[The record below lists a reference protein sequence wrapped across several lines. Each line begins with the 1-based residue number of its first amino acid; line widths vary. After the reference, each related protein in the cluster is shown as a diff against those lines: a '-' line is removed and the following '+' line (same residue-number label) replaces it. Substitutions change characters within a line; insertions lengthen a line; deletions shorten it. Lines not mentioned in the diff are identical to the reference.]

1 MFSLKPSSAALSGPA
16 PRLSA
21 RLLGCAATISLCAGF
36 SQPVF
41 ADDVPDEVK
50 RQETVY
56 VYGTRATYS
65 EDTSRGATKTDTAIV
80 DIPQAMTIVTGDLMR
95 DHALSGVNEA
105 LRFVP
110 GVTVAQGE
118 GHRDAPVLRG
128 NTTTADFFVDGVRDD
143 LQYLRDIYN
152 TDRIEVLKGP
162 SGLVFGRGTGGGV
175 INRVTKDADG
185 ERIRAITAT
194 AGSYGHARLALD
206 VGDMLT
212 DDLAGRVNLV
222 YEDSESYR
230 ETMESERY
238 GLAPTLSFTV
248 SDSTRIRLSAEHF
261 RDERVTDRG
270 VPSLAGR
277 PYDVSVKSFYGNPA
291 GSPSEVE
298 VNTFTATLE
307 HAFSNALTLRSTL
320 LYGDYEKFYQNI
332 FAASAVNAAAG
343 TVQLAAYNSFT
354 SRENLIS
361 QTDLVWQGSFGGLEH
376 TLLAGIEA
384 GVQTSDNLR
393 IEGQFP
399 AAGGLERLTV
409 SLADR
414 GRNAVA
420 VYGRVSRNNT
430 NDLNLFAAYLQDQ
443 VKISDQLQ
451 FIAGLRFDRFDLDFD
466 NRIGADASRTDEF
479 VSPRLGVVFTPVR
492 DLSLYA
498 SWAKSYLPQSGEQFA
513 NLTPALADFEPEE
526 FENYEIGVKWQPS
539 DELLFTAA
547 LFRLDRT
554 NTLAPGPVAGVS
566 VLTGGQRSEGLELS
580 LQGEV
585 IKGWD
590 IAASYAWQTAEI
602 TETTTSAPAGRS
614 LPLVPEQSA
623 SLWNKV
629 RVTDRM
635 DLGAGLVWQDDRYAS
650 ISNAVILPSYT
661 RIDAAAYYQLSD
673 DLTLQLNLE
682 NLTGETYAAT
692 SHNDN
697 NITLGAPLTAK
708 LTLIARF

>member
-1 MFSLKPSSAALSGPA
+1 MPFQKLSTGAPKAPA

-21 RLLGCAATISLCAGF
+21 RLLGCAATLSLCAGIAM
-36 SQPVF
+36 PAV
-41 ADDVPDEVK
+41 AEDAPDEVK

-56 VYGTRATYS
+56 VYGTRASYN

-80 DIPQAMTIVTGDLMR
+80 DIPQAMTVVTGDLIR
-95 DHALSGVNEA
+95 DHAISGVSDA

-143 LQYLRDIYN
+143 LQYYRDVYN
-152 TDRIEVLKGP
+152 TDRVEVLKGP

-185 ERIRAITAT
+185 ERVRAITLT
-194 AGSYGHARLALD
+194 AGSYGHARAALD
-206 VGDMLT
+206 IGDALSEN
-212 DDLAGRVNLV
+212 LGGRINLV

-238 GLAPTLSFTV
+238 GIAPTLSFTAG
-248 SDSTRIRLSAEHF
+248 DATRFKFAAEHF

-277 PYDVSVKSFYGNPA
+277 PYDVSVKSYYGNAA

-298 VNTFTATLE
+298 VNTLTATVE
-307 HAFSNALTLRSTL
+307 HDFSDALTLRSTL

-361 QTDLVWQGSFGGLEH
+361 QTDLIWKGTWGGVEH

-384 GVQTSDNLR
+384 GVQSSDNLR

-399 AAGGLERLTV
+399 AAAGLERLTV

-414 GRNAVA
+414 GQNAVA
-420 VYGRVSRNNT
+420 TYGRVSRNNA

-443 VKISDQLQ
+443 VKLTDQLQ
-451 FIAGLRFDRFDLDFD
+451 VIAGLRFDRFDFDFD

-479 VSPRLGVVFTPVR
+479 VSPRLGVVYAPVP
-492 DLSLYA
+492 DVSLYA
-498 SWAKSYLPQSGEQFA
+498 SWAKSYLPQSGEQFS

-526 FENYEIGVKWQPS
+526 FENFEAGLKWQPS

-566 VLTGGQRSEGLELS
+566 VLTGAQRTEGLELS

-585 IKGWD
+585 IEGWD
-590 IAASYAWQTAEI
+590 IAAAYAWQTAEI
-602 TETTTSAPAGRS
+602 TETTSSAPAGRKT
-614 LPLVPEQSA
+614 PLVPEHSA
-623 SLWNKV
+623 SVWNKV
-629 RVTDRM
+629 RVTDRI
-635 DLGAGLVWQDDRYAS
+635 DLGAGVVWQDDRYAS
-650 ISNAVILPSYT
+650 ISNAVILPSFT

-682 NLTGETYAAT
+682 NLTGETYAVS

-697 NITLGAPLTAK
+697 NIMLGAPLTAK